1 PDTLE
6 RATAA
11 IAVQPGL
18 GVVGVPVRP
27 HAAHPLER
35 LHWRLAD
42 WLRARELDCGTAS
55 IVTAP
60 CYFARRELL
69 ANLPP
74 DTVADDVHVACRAMR
89 DGWRVGLVGA
99 RATEMRAPRTLG
111 ALFRHKFRKAD
122 AYLREIFRFLPDVGQ
137 MRPPMR
143 SVFLWRAFLLTVFPP
158 LAVLAAGQALWLL
171 VALLAGD
178 VGTVALTAGVAPI
191 LSIPLLFGRS
201 REVALLV
208 ALGCVL
214 VMVSALALLF
224 YPISTQT
231 ASLAKIL
238 QPPDCRFSE
247 GLE

>member
-1 PDTLE
+1 
-6 RATAA
+6 
-11 IAVQPGL
+11 
-18 GVVGVPVRP
+18 
-27 HAAHPLER
+27 
-35 LHWRLAD
+35 
-42 WLRARELDCGTAS
+42 
-55 IVTAP
+55 
-60 CYFARRELL
+60 
-69 ANLPP
+69 
-74 DTVADDVHVACRAMR
+74 
-89 DGWRVGLVGA
+89 
-99 RATEMRAPRTLG
+99 
-111 ALFRHKFRKAD
+111 
-122 AYLREIFRFLPDVGQ
+122 
-137 MRPPMR
+137 
-143 SVFLWRAFLLTVFPP
+143 
-158 LAVLAAGQALWLL
+158 